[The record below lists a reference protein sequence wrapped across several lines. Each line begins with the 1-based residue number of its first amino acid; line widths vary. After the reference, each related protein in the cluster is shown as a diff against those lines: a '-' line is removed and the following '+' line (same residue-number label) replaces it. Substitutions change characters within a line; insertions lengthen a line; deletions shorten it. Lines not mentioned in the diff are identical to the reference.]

1 MKAESL
7 VERTYYV
14 VQSFTRDR
22 KGVRMDPPREAPNE
36 AAALRMAERI
46 APRKAS
52 VIVFARTGNPKT
64 GEFDEPRV
72 LQSLGEAAEDDL
84 PF

>member
-1 MKAESL
+1 MKAQSAEP
-7 VERTYYV
+7 RTFYV
-14 VQSFTRDR
+14 VQSFTRGR
-22 KGVRMDPPREAPNE
+22 EGMRMDPPQEARSE
-36 AAALRMAERI
+36 AAAVRLAERI

-52 VIVFARTGNPKT
+52 VTVFARTGDPET

-72 LQSLGEAAEDDL
+72 VHSLGEASVEDL

>member
-1 MKAESL
+1 MKSQSS
-7 VERTYYV
+7 VERTFYV
-14 VQSFTRDR
+14 VQSFTRDQQ
-22 KGVRMDPPREAPNE
+22 GVRMDPPQEARTE
-36 AAALRMAERI
+36 AAAVRMAERI

-52 VIVFARTGNPKT
+52 VMVFARTGNPET

-72 LQSLGEAAEDDL
+72 VRSLGEANEEDL

>member
-1 MKAESL
+1 MKSEVAG
-7 VERTYYV
+7 ERTYFV

-22 KGVRMDPPREAPNE
+22 EGIRMDPPQEARTE
-36 AAALRMAERI
+36 AAAVRLAERI

-52 VIVFARTGNPKT
+52 VMVFARTGNPET

-72 LQSLGEAAEDDL
+72 VRSLGEASEEDL